1 MARAPLTV
9 NLAAARVAAN
19 QAAAGDVL
27 NTNAGAA
34 PVEISGVPG
43 QTVMGND
50 LDTLD
55 HPSADYKA
63 MEPYWKMV
71 HDIVEGADAMRNA
84 HDEYLPKFPAEDEA
98 DYQLRWKLSKFTNI
112 YRDILENLASKP
124 FEQEVVLVDPAAKDN
139 KDKPAEEQVSA
150 IPPEFEKFVEDVDGS
165 GNNIT
170 VFAADT
176 FFNGI
181 NSAIEW
187 ILVDYSQTDGV
198 VRTVADEKR
207 LGLRPY
213 WTHVLGSNVLDA
225 RSRVIN
231 GKETIYY
238 TRMREYEPDGLY
250 IRILRGDGVS
260 AAWELYRE
268 TKNKTVAG
276 AHKFEFVN
284 SGPITIGVV
293 PMVPFIT
300 GRRKGRSFQFHPM
313 MKDAAELQ
321 VELYQQES
329 GLKNV
334 ETLAG
339 FPMLVGVGVK
349 PDYVGTDKN
358 KVPKKL
364 QTGPNAVL
372 YGGMSNDKPGEW
384 KFIQPD
390 ASIMKFLLEHVQ
402 ETEKQLREL
411 GRNPLTAQSGNLT
424 VVTSAVAAKK
434 GNSAVQMWAFGLKD
448 ALENALVLTGLWL
461 RSTGYDPEVQVF
473 TDFDVDGQGTDVA
486 HLISARKN
494 GDLSRPT
501 FWHEMQRRGMLS
513 GEFDPDEETAKL
525 LEETEAEED
534 LNAER
539 METEAE
545 IAARNAPP
553 VKPNPA
559 S

>member
-1 MARAPLTV
+1 MARAPMTV

-19 QAAAGDVL
+19 QAAAGDTP

-34 PVEISGVPG
+34 PVSIDGVPG
-43 QTVMGND
+43 QTVMGDD
-50 LDTLD
+50 LDKLD
-55 HPSADYKA
+55 HPSADYMA
-63 MEPYWKMV
+63 MQKYWKKV
-71 HDIVEGADAMRNA
+71 HDIVEGADAMRAA
-84 HDEYLPKFPAEDEA
+84 HDDYLPKFPAEDQA
-98 DYQLRWKLSKFTNI
+98 DYDLRWKLSKFTNI
-112 YRDILENLASKP
+112 YRDIVENLASKP
-124 FEQEVVLVDPAAKDN
+124 FEQEVTLVDPAAKDN
-139 KDKPAEEQVSA
+139 KDKPVEEQVSA
-150 IPPEFEKFVEDVDGS
+150 IPPEFETFVEDVDGS

-181 NSAIEW
+181 NSAIDW
-187 ILVDYSQTDGV
+187 ILVDYSQTDGT

-238 TRMREYEPDGLY
+238 TRIREYEPDGLY
-250 IRILRGDGVS
+250 IRILRGDGMS

-268 TKNKTVAG
+268 SKDRKSG
-276 AHKFEFVN
+276 HKFEFVN

-300 GRRKGRSFQFHPM
+300 GRRKGRSFQFAPM

-321 VELYQQES
+321 IELYQQES
-329 GLKNV
+329 ALKNV

-339 FPMLVGVGVK
+339 FPMLVGEGVL
-349 PDYVGTDKN
+349 PEYEGTGNSK
-358 KVPKKL
+358 KLKKL

-372 YGGMSNDKPGEW
+372 YGGWSKDGKPGTW
-384 KFIQPD
+384 KYIEPD
-390 ASIMKFLLEHVQ
+390 ASIMDFLLKHVK
-402 ETEKQLREL
+402 ETELQLREL

-448 ALENALVLTGLWL
+448 ALENALVLTGMWL

-486 HLISARKN
+486 HLLSARKN

-501 FWHEMQRRGMLS
+501 FWHEMQRRGLLS
-513 GEFDPDEETAKL
+513 GEFDPDDETAKL

-534 LNAER
+534 LNSER
-539 METEAE
+539 LETEAE
-545 IAARNAPP
+545 IAARNAP
-553 VKPNPA
+553 KPNIPA